1 MNQDSDAKDK
11 VKKSSAD
18 QVDRVTQLEEK
29 VGCLEEQWKRA
40 LADYDNLK
48 KRVSRERQ
56 RVEQSANQALL
67 DKLLFV
73 YDDLCRAD
81 ENIADPGLEMVRE
94 DFWEVLKT
102 EGIKKVKT
110 VGEKFDPDLMDAVD
124 MIAGEEN
131 KVVEE
136 VCPGYLYQ
144 DRCLRPAKVKV
155 GRGNDS

>member
-1 MNQDSDAKDK
+1 MNEDSNAKDQ
-11 VKKSSAD
+11 VKKFSAG
-18 QVDRVTQLEEK
+18 QVDQVTQLEGK
-29 VGCLEEQWKRA
+29 VGRLEEQWKRA

-48 KRVSRERQ
+48 KRVDRERQ

-81 ENIADPGLEMVRE
+81 ENIADPGLKMVRE

-102 EGIKKVKT
+102 EGVKKVKT

-124 MIAGEEN
+124 MVAGEEN

-144 DRCLRPAKVKV
+144 NRCLRPAKVKV